1 MEIKKLLATL
11 TASAFILGACATDEG
26 DTGSADEETE
36 DVESVDD
43 AETEADSEEAND
55 ESPESEEDEEGDES
69 AELEPE
75 ETTEG
80 ETEETELGL
89 LTTYGQVL
97 DINESQDN
105 GPFTVTVLNA
115 NLTEL
120 EPSEMYADFFDYD
133 VVTAVAIEVQVEN
146 TVGETNTIYPDQ
158 GTIVTN
164 TGNQVDADIF
174 FSDDVGGDFLGEVTK
189 TGTVFFFF
197 DGDTENIDNVRY
209 IIDSGHDEDWESF
222 GEDIEFSISFE

>member
-1 MEIKKLLATL
+1 MEIKKLLVTL
-11 TASAFILGACATDEG
+11 TASVFILGACATDEG

-89 LTTYGQVL
+89 LTTYGRVL

-146 TVGETNTIYPDQ
+146 TVDETNTIYADQ

-209 IIDSGHDEDWESF
+209 IINSGHDEDWESF
-222 GEDIEFSISFE
+222 GEDLEFSISFE

>member
-1 MEIKKLLATL
+1 MSKTKLLAAL

-36 DVESVDD
+36 NVETVDD
-43 AETEADSEEAND
+43 AETEADSEETNN
-55 ESPESEEDEEGDES
+55 ESPESDEDEEGEES

-80 ETEETELGL
+80 ETEETELGS
-89 LTTYGQVL
+89 LTTYSQVL
-97 DINESQDN
+97 DINESQEN
-105 GPFTVTVLNA
+105 GPFTITLLNA
-115 NLTEL
+115 NLAEL
-120 EPSEMYADFFDYD
+120 EPSEMYADFFDHD
-133 VVTAVAIEVQVEN
+133 VVTVVGLEVSVEN
-146 TVGETNTIYPDQ
+146 TNGDTNSIYPDQ

-164 TGNQVDADIF
+164 TGNQVDADLF

-209 IIDSGHDEDWESF
+209 IISSGHDEDWESF